1 MAARLS
7 SKDEENKPTFDQ
19 PQIHIVEHEPVLY
32 NPFPALFA
40 RLRSRI
46 WPRKTIEPSPNDT
59 ASDASHDD
67 ELPPYDDHTPV
78 QVAVLVQMPTPP
90 RPNRSDNDEDLIPE
104 VSIGVAQLP
113 LRAEHKPAAS

>member
-1 MAARLS
+1 M
-7 SKDEENKPTFDQ
+7 
-19 PQIHIVEHEPVLY
+19 LY

-40 RLRSRI
+40 RLQSRI
-46 WPRKTIEPSPNDT
+46 WPRKTVEPSPNDT
-59 ASDASHDD
+59 ASDAPHDD
-67 ELPPYDDHTPV
+67 ELPPYDDRTPV